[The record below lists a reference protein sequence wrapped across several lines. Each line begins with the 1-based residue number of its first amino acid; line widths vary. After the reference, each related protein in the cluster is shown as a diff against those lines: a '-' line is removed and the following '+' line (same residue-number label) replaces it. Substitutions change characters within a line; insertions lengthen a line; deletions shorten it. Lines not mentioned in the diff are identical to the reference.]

1 MPGRTIRDL
10 FYLSMT
16 KTAKREFGDW
26 GEEQSCLFLVRQG
39 YEIIERN
46 FVTRRGEVDIIAWG
60 SDPRLGRVL
69 CFIEV
74 KTRTRDDGFAEY
86 ATNWEKI
93 QRIHRAAEYYCY
105 VRKVKLDETF
115 IRFEHI
121 SVYANRDENS
131 VSFKKY
137 VLPAY

>member
-1 MPGRTIRDL
+1 MA
-10 FYLSMT
+10 
-16 KTAKREFGDW
+16 KTPKRAFGDW
-26 GEEQSCLFLVRQG
+26 GEEQASLFLVRQG

-93 QRIHRAAEYYCY
+93 KRIHHAAEYYCY
-105 VRKVKLDETF
+105 VRSVKLDETF

-121 SVYANRDENS
+121 SVYANRENGA

-137 VLPAY
+137 ILPAY

>member
-1 MPGRTIRDL
+1 MGQRPALGT
-10 FYLSMT
+10 
-16 KTAKREFGDW
+16 G
-26 GEEQSCLFLVRQG
+26 
-39 YEIIERN
+39 
-46 FVTRRGEVDIIAWG
+46 FV
-60 SDPRLGRVL
+60 
-69 CFIEV
+69 FIEV

-105 VRKVKLDETF
+105 VRNVKLDETF

-121 SVYANRDENS
+121 SVYANRENGA

-137 VLPAY
+137 ILPAY

>member
-1 MPGRTIRDL
+1 M
-10 FYLSMT
+10 
-16 KTAKREFGDW
+16 KTEKRKFGDW

-46 FVTRRGEVDIIAWG
+46 FVTRRGEVDIVAWG

-105 VRKVKLDETF
+105 VRKVKLDDTF

-121 SVYANRDENS
+121 SVYVDADRGS
-131 VSFKKY
+131 ATFKKY
-137 VLPAY
+137 HLPAY

>member
-1 MPGRTIRDL
+1 M
-10 FYLSMT
+10 
-16 KTAKREFGDW
+16 KTEKRKFGDW

-46 FVTRRGEVDIIAWG
+46 FETRRGEVDVIAWG
-60 SDPRLGRVL
+60 IDPRLGRVL
-69 CFIEV
+69 CFVEV

-86 ATNWEKI
+86 ATNWEKV

-105 VRKVKLDETF
+105 VRKINLIDTF

-121 SVYANRDENS
+121 SVYADRENNS
-131 VSFKKY
+131 VFFKKY